1 MVKEP
6 NGDKNDKEDLKNAT
20 EKDLYLKLMELMA
33 KRDLSSKQL
42 HRVIDFVERI
52 SSEPDSDPKDD

>member
-6 NGDKNDKEDLKNAT
+6 NGKQNDKEDLKNAT

-33 KRDLSSKQL
+33 NRDLSPKQL
-42 HRVIDFVERI
+42 RRVIDFVEKI
-52 SSEPDSDPKDD
+52 PSEPDSDSND